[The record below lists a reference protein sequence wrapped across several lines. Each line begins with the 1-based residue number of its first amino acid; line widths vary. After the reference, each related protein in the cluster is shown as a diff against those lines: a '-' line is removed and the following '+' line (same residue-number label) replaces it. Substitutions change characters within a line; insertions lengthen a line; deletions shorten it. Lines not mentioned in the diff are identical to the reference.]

1 MHTYIYM
8 TLFALNMISV
18 KGKMKAVMGVV
29 WKNQIDSE
37 ALVKIELGTIFKEMQ
52 FWKDFIKPRA

>member
-1 MHTYIYM
+1 M